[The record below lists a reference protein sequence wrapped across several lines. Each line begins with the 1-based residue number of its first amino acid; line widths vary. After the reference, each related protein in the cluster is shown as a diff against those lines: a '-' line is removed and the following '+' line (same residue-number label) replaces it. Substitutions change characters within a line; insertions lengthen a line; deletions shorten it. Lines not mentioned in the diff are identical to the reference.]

1 MKTSEGGRQDEVR
14 IHEFGEYR
22 VDAAR
27 RTLLRGGRRE
37 PLTPKV
43 FDTLLFMLR
52 HPGEILEKDVLMR
65 AVWPDTVVE
74 ENNLSQNI
82 ATLRR
87 VLQERRGENRYIE
100 TVPGRGYRFVADVV
114 TRDEDAQDRPVHAT
128 LAVLPFEN
136 LSRDPERDYL
146 ADGLTEETITALGRV
161 EPAHL
166 AVIGRTSVMGYR
178 KTTKSASDI
187 GRELDAGY
195 LVEGSIRGEGGRLRV
210 TAKLVRVRDQTQV
223 WSATFDSEPRSMM
236 ELQCE
241 LAGVIAEQIRLR
253 LSPARLASLANRQT
267 RHPDA
272 YDHYLRGRHFW
283 HQLTPETTRRALE
296 HYACATRLDPDY
308 ALAWSGIADAW
319 CATPITGDASPR
331 DVLPYVRH
339 AVEQAIR
346 AHPDLAESQ
355 ASLGFLDFW
364 LEWQWPAA
372 EAAFRSAIALD
383 PNCPFP
389 HRMLGLLY
397 SHVGW
402 QRDAAASMRRLRELE
417 PLLAVNQ
424 ALSAQVAFAG
434 RDFGAAAQFARQ
446 AIIIDPHFWVGHFQ
460 LAQACVELDD
470 DGAALAALDDA
481 AHASGGNSKVVAL
494 RGYLHAR
501 RGRTSEARAAVAALQ
516 AVARER
522 YVPPYAIAL
531 VYAGLD
537 DADRAIQWLDR
548 AYDARD
554 VHLLFVP
561 IDRKWDLLRDDPRVV
576 DLLARCRFAIE
587 GSARA
592 RVRTP
597 GDNVRR
603 LAR

>member
-1 MKTSEGGRQDEVR
+1 MKNSERGQPADAR

-22 VDAAR
+22 VDTGKR
-27 RTLLRGGRRE
+27 VLFRGGRRE

-100 TVPGRGYRFVADVV
+100 TVPGRGYRFLADVL
-114 TRDEDAQDRPVHAT
+114 TTDTDAQDRPLRAR

-166 AVIGRTSVMGYR
+166 AVIGRTSVMVYR

-187 GRELDAGY
+187 GRELDVGY

-223 WSATFDSEPRSMM
+223 WSATFDSEPRSML

-253 LSPARLASLANRQT
+253 LSPARIAALANRQT

-272 YDHYLRGRHFW
+272 FDHYLRGRYLW
-283 HQLTPETTRRALE
+283 HQLTPDTTKRALE
-296 HYACATRLDPDY
+296 HYACATRFDSDY

-319 CATPITGDASPR
+319 CAAPITGDAAPR
-331 DVLPYVRH
+331 AVVPQARR

-355 ASLGFLDFW
+355 ASLGFLNFW
-364 LEWQWPAA
+364 LEWRWPAA
-372 EAAFRSAIALD
+372 EAAFKSAIELD
-383 PNCPFP
+383 PNYAFA

-402 QRDAAASMRRLRELE
+402 PRDAAASMRRLRELE

-424 ALSAQVAFAG
+424 ALSAQVAFAD
-434 RDFGAAAQFARQ
+434 RDFAAAAQFARQ
-446 AIIIDPHFWVGHFQ
+446 AIVIDPHFWVGHFQ
-460 LAQACVELDD
+460 LAQACVELGD

-481 AHASGGNSKVVAL
+481 ARASGGNSKVVAL

-501 RGRTSEARAAVAALQ
+501 RGRASEARTAVAALE
-516 AVARER
+516 AIARER
-522 YVPPYAIAL
+522 YVPACAIAL

-537 DADRAIQWLDR
+537 DAESAIEWLGR

-561 IDRKWDLLRDDPRVV
+561 IDRKWDALRDDPRTAE
-576 DLLARCRFAIE
+576 LLARCRFAIE
-587 GSARA
+587 GATASAA
-592 RVRTP
+592 P
-597 GDNVRR
+597 KDNVRR
-603 LAR
+603 IAR